1 MFKRIA
7 IFTLL
12 INVWLVS
19 AKTGAKTYS
28 FVLADPAVAG
38 NAQLKAGEYH
48 LKLDGA
54 QVVLTD
60 KDRNRIDTN
69 AKVETGERKFEAT
82 AVTTLNEDGASR
94 IVSIELGGSTNVVVF
109 Q

>member
-7 IFTLL
+7 ILALL
-12 INVWLVS
+12 VGVCLVS

-38 NAQLKAGEYH
+38 NAQLKPGEYH

-60 KDRNRIDTN
+60 KDRKRIDTN
-69 AKVETGERKFEAT
+69 AKVETAERKFEVT
-82 AVTTLNEDGASR
+82 AVNTLNGDGANR
-94 IVSIELGGSTNVVVF
+94 IVSIELGGSSNVIVF